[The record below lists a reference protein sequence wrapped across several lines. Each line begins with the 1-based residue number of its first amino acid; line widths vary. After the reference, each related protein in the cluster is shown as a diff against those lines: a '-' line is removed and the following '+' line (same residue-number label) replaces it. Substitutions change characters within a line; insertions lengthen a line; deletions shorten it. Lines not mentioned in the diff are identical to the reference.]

1 LETTKAQALAAA
13 ILAGGHARRL
23 GGINKGALEIGGAA
37 IADRQL
43 EVLRSVAQDVFVVG
57 HADDVWAAR
66 GLRVVPDE
74 IVDAGPLGGI
84 YTALVHSPA
93 ERTLVVG
100 CDMPFIAA
108 DVLERLAAVDG
119 ADVVV
124 ARSARGLEP
133 LCAIYSRACAGDIRA
148 RLERGAYEAST
159 LPAGFRVAEVGVERA
174 LVFVNVNTPH
184 DYERAKGLVERQPKP
199 KEDRITT
206 GRDRPMT
213 DSAS

>member
-1 LETTKAQALAAA
+1 LETTNAQALAAA

-23 GGINKGALEIGGAA
+23 GGINKGALDIGGAA

-43 EVLRSVAQDVFVVG
+43 EVLRSVARDVFVVG
-57 HADDVWAAR
+57 HPDDVWAAR

-84 YTALVHSPA
+84 YTALLHSPA

-148 RLERGAYEAST
+148 RLERGEYEAST